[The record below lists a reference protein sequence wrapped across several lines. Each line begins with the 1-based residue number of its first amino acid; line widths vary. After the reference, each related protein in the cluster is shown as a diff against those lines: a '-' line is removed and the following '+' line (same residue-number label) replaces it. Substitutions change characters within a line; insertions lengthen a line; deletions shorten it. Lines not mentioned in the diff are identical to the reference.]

1 MSPKRPLRFHEN
13 TSGSERAG
21 VSSTSSRR
29 QIASSPTPVGTR
41 RSTRLNWND
50 DNVLLYGLLPERSGK
65 RGDVFCTHY
74 GNWQASLYP
83 KTSEQGVSVTNARFI
98 NKLLKCLIQ
107 RILNADVNDS
117 VGDLRHEVER
127 ALSSSS
133 SSSSSSGIPFALS
146 ARGADRSSTPNVD
159 TPARRGAASTRRGSS
174 YSRRRGLPFNLM
186 S

>member
-1 MSPKRPLRFHEN
+1 M
-13 TSGSERAG
+13 ERAL
-21 VSSTSSRR
+21 SSSGNPFTLSASRR
-29 QIASSPTPVGTR
+29 QIASPSTPVGTR
-41 RSTRLNWND
+41 RSMRLNWND

-133 SSSSSSGIPFALS
+133 SSSSSSGNPWFTPS

-159 TPARRGAASTRRGSS
+159 TRARRGAASTRRGSS
-174 YSRRRGLPFNLM
+174 HSRRRGLPVDLM